1 VRNARTIWSLVF
13 FEKSKGTRV
22 SREVVTSSSRLP
34 RALVKPGGGAR
45 VGIVGGLVFFFT
57 RVMKN
62 GEDGRDS
69 FHFMRSK
76 KTGNKYVW

>member
-1 VRNARTIWSLVF
+1 MRNARTIWSLVF

-22 SREVVTSSSRLP
+22 SREVVMSSSRLP

-45 VGIVGGLVFFFT
+45 VGIVGLVFFFT

-62 GEDGRDS
+62 GEDALFFPFYETRVK
-69 FHFMRSK
+69 RQ
-76 KTGNKYVW
+76 